1 VFFFTVALKI
11 AFKNANIR
19 VLAGDVN
26 SDWLLSKLTIL
37 YNQVED
43 YISKDRFF
51 QVSYEP
57 VQVGVRAPQI
67 VKDMVYAASISGVGP
82 MACVAGA
89 IAEHLGMEILAEGS
103 GEVIVE
109 NGGDIFLKLS
119 SEKIVGIHAG
129 ESAFSDKLA
138 FKVKPDQTPL
148 GIAASAGQ
156 VGPSVSLGEADA
168 VVVVAK
174 STILA
179 DAAAT
184 AIANEVKGE
193 DGVKK
198 GLKKAG
204 TIPGIQGVL
213 IIKDDELA
221 TWGKLPEIVRN

>member
-1 VFFFTVALKI
+1 MKI
-11 AFKNANIR
+11 SYKNAN
-19 VLAGDVN
+19 VQVVADDVK
-26 SDWLLSKLTIL
+26 SVWILSKLTLL

-43 YISKDRFF
+43 YIARDSFF

-57 VQVGVRAPQI
+57 VEVGARAPQI
-67 VKDMVYAASISGVGP
+67 VKDMAYASSIVGVGP
-82 MACVAGA
+82 MAAVAGA
-89 IAEHLGMEILAEGS
+89 IAEHLGKAILAEGI

-148 GIAASAGQ
+148 GIATSAGQ
-156 VGPSVSLGEADA
+156 VGPSVSLGDTDA

-184 AIANEVKGE
+184 SIANEVKGKA
-193 DGVKK
+193 GVKK
-198 GLKKAG
+198 GLRKAQEIPKILG
-204 TIPGIQGVL
+204 TI
-213 IIKDDELA
+213 IIKDDILA
-221 TWGKLPEIVRN
+221 TWGKLPEIIQA